1 MMGIE
6 EPWAPLPEDE
16 QRRQW
21 STNPFVILWESIKL
35 FYEELYPLL
44 LGETVAFVAL
54 VLVLP
59 GPFALAGLWVLA
71 QHARDGRETS
81 WRVMWEGAKRYGW
94 RHWLNVLVGLLGF
107 ALLLVN
113 LWFYNNPEISPLKP
127 ELSRWLSLAW
137 LVLLYLWAGVFFFL
151 LPFQLEMERPAFGE
165 SLKKALFLVLLFPFH
180 WMIWLVVLGGLFILS
195 LRMPPLF
202 VIALPFDALLGMI
215 AVRALIDEVRR
226 RQEAAQA
233 REEEKA

>member
-1 MMGIE
+1 MNAE
-6 EPWAPLPEDE
+6 KPPETLPREADI
-16 QRRQW
+16 RPR
-21 STNPFVILWESIKL
+21 STNPFLILWESVKL

-44 LGETVAFVAL
+44 LGGTVAFVAL

-71 QHARDGRETS
+71 QHARDGRDTS

-94 RHWLNVLVGLLGF
+94 RHWLNMLVGLLGF
-107 ALLLVN
+107 ALLLLN
-113 LWFYNNPEISPLKP
+113 LWFYNNPEVSPLEPKIT
-127 ELSRWLSLAW
+127 RWLNLAW
-137 LVLLYLWAGVFFFL
+137 LVLLYLWAGVFFFI
-151 LPFQLEMERPAFGE
+151 LPFQLEMERPAFRE
-165 SLKKALFLVLLFPFH
+165 SLKKALFLVFLFPLH
-180 WMIWLVVLGGLFILS
+180 WLIWLVVLGGLFILS

-226 RQEAAQA
+226 RQEAAVSKEA
-233 REEEKA
+233 E